1 MLQPGRLDYI
11 QEIENNNMEAIA
23 KSRHIRQSAKK
34 VRFVLS
40 EVSNLPVEDALK
52 RLTFI
57 NKKAAKT
64 IFKTIASA
72 VSNYYQK
79 DSDGD
84 PRELFIKTAY
94 VDEGP
99 VMKRFRPAAMGRAVR
114 ILKRT
119 SHLTVVVTDSK
130 QRRN

>member
-1 MLQPGRLDYI
+1 
-11 QEIENNNMEAIA
+11 MEAVA

-34 VRFVLS
+34 VRFVLT
-40 EVSNLPVEDALK
+40 EVSRLSVEDALK

-64 IFKTIASA
+64 IYKTIASA
-72 VSNYYQK
+72 ASNYYQK
-79 DSDGD
+79 DIESKGK
-84 PRELFIKTAY
+84 ELFIKTAF

-119 SHLTVVVTDSK
+119 SHLTIVVSDTK

>member
-1 MLQPGRLDYI
+1 
-11 QEIENNNMEAIA
+11 MEAIA
-23 KSRHIRQSAKK
+23 KTRHIRQSAKK
-34 VRFVLS
+34 VRFVLT
-40 EVSNLPVEDALK
+40 EVSNMPVDDALK
-52 RLTFI
+52 KLAFI

-64 IFKTIASA
+64 IYKTISSA
-72 VSNYYQK
+72 ASNYYQLDNENEGK
-79 DSDGD
+79 K
-84 PRELFIKTAY
+84 LFIKTAY

-119 SHLTVVVTDSK
+119 SHLTIVVSDTK

>member
-1 MLQPGRLDYI
+1 
-11 QEIENNNMEAIA
+11 MEAIA

-40 EVSNLPVEDALK
+40 EVSSLPVEDALK

-64 IFKTIASA
+64 IFKTISSA

-79 DSDGD
+79 ESDGEG
-84 PRELFIKTAY
+84 RKLFIKTAY

-119 SHLTVVVTDSK
+119 SHLTVVITDTK